1 MADKDIRIE
10 FMTQEDGTGF
20 LNLPPLATERTLRD
34 LQEGNAKHQTKL
46 EKYILAMAKSQ
57 AEKNK
62 DDKIFSDLLDALQKE
77 TETTEE
83 NTKDMN
89 ETIKETEEAVKSFG
103 DVNEEQSER
112 LKQAGEQQR
121 EALNRLAR
129 TQNRLAKDFQFTMGV
144 VNFFVK
150 SLLSAG
156 TIAGGYLV
164 TSVTNTGESLK
175 SLTDVG
181 QAFGDVTA
189 RSNDTT
195 INTLT
200 SMGRLGLT
208 VDQATT
214 VLSTFSRTAAILGQR
229 SFVEL
234 NSQFLELTN
243 YGRDLGV
250 TLDDAT
256 QLFQEDQDFRSRI
269 LTRDQLTNA
278 RTADLSAQSIRQLRM
293 FSTALG
299 ISTDELRQNAR
310 NLVGSNSSIRS
321 LIMNMGAAGPEVQQA
336 LENFVAGLQ
345 GAGVDDGFIEGILEV
360 ASVGAAGASDFLNM
374 LGTIDGGLRDEFI
387 GIAMSIRN
395 GAMSVDEVPAMV
407 QRVIQEFSTVDPQK
421 FQALLASGVG
431 GELQGVAQAYIDSA
445 QSASQ
450 VADKLRESAEQMG
463 MTEFEYDNV
472 QKALVGVENI
482 FKRFGAQASVF
493 QLSLVGALGSS
504 FDAFIG
510 SQEEVNN
517 VMNRFGGVVQHIGTE
532 LGRTIGNFIN
542 RLGGGD
548 FQTGLNKIID
558 GIKNFGELLVD
569 FVDNVLR
576 GFEDGRG
583 GIDIAGGILNY
594 AQSVISMVL
603 PPLISFGFHVL
614 MDAIFKLITSPV
626 AALKL
631 AGAIAILFGI
641 KAAISA
647 MVAGIA
653 GLWTTSSL
661 TMGTAMTGWWARFST
676 WMSTSWAALMAR
688 LNAMTMMGGG
698 FFGGKGRGAGRGM
711 MAGASRFIA
720 PLAIGAGVITA
731 GSDIIGYS
739 TADTQA
745 EKDVKGAGIKGGMIG
760 AGLLAGLGLLLAPF
774 TAGTSLALTGTGIAA
789 LGAGGYMIGSHMG
802 KKGELKEQEAKKQ
815 QYAIVQNEDGTTS
828 QIPID
833 STATMS
839 QPRSQIKYAAIDAIT
854 DRAGKNEGDF
864 IRGDQPYID
873 RMSDEA
879 KILISLLGEL
889 KSHRS
894 ILKDIHSKP
903 V

>member
-62 DDKIFSDLLDALQKE
+62 DSKVFSDLLDALQKE

-164 TSVTNTGESLK
+164 TSITNTGESLK

-517 VMNRFGGVVQHIGTE
+517 VMNRFGSVVQHIGTE
-532 LGRTIGNFIN
+532 LGRTIGNFVN

-583 GIDIAGGILNY
+583 GIDIVGGIINY
-594 AQSVISMVL
+594 AQSVITMVL

-641 KAAISA
+641 KAAVSA

-676 WMSTSWAALMAR
+676 WMSASWAALMAR
-688 LNAMTMMGGG
+688 LNAMTMMGGAGG
-698 FFGGKGRGAGRGM
+698 FLGGKGKGM
-711 MAGASRFIA
+711 MAGASRLIA
-720 PLAIGAGVITA
+720 PLAIGAGIITA
-731 GSDIIGYS
+731 GSDIVGYS

-854 DRAGKNEGDF
+854 EKKKKNEGDF

>member
-10 FMTQEDGTGF
+10 FMTQEDGTGY

-57 AEKNK
+57 ADKNK
-62 DDKIFSDLLDALQKE
+62 DDKVFSDLLDALQKE

-112 LKQAGEQQR
+112 LKEAGKQQR
-121 EALNRLAR
+121 EALNKLAKR
-129 TQNRLAKDFQFTMGV
+129 QNQLAKDFQFSMGAL
-144 VNFFVK
+144 NFFVK

-164 TSVTNTGESLK
+164 TSITNTGESLK

-181 QAFGDVTA
+181 QAFGDVTG

-195 INTLT
+195 INTLM

-214 VLSTFSRTAAILGQR
+214 VLSTFSRTAAVLGQR
-229 SFVEL
+229 SFVDL
-234 NSQFLELTN
+234 NSQFLQLTN

-278 RTADLSAQSIRQLRM
+278 RTADLSAQSIKQLRM

-336 LENFVAGLQ
+336 LENFVAGLT
-345 GAGVDDGFIEGILEV
+345 GAGVDEGFIEGILEV
-360 ASVGAAGASDFLNM
+360 ASVGAAGASDFLNK

-407 QRVIQEFSTVDPQK
+407 QRVINEFSTIDPNK
-421 FQALLASGVG
+421 FQALLASDVG
-431 GELQGVAQAYIDSA
+431 GQLQGVAQAYIDSA

-510 SQEEVNN
+510 SQKDVNE
-517 VMNRFGGVVQHIGTE
+517 VMNTFGIVI
-532 LGRTIGNFIN
+532 RTIGANLGKVIGDFIT
-542 RLGGGD
+542 RLGGND
-548 FQTGLNKIID
+548 FRRGLDNIIE
-558 GIKNFGELLVD
+558 GIANFGERLVD
-569 FVDNVLR
+569 FVDTVLR

-583 GIDIAGGILNY
+583 GIDIAGGFLNY
-594 AQSVISMVL
+594 MSAVISQVL
-603 PPLISFGFHVL
+603 PPLLGMVFQ
-614 MDAIFKLITSPV
+614 AIGTALWTLFTSPGALLKLGAAITALFV
-626 AALKL
+626 GKIALSAVASSIATLFMSGFAALST
-631 AGAIAILFGI
+631 
-641 KAAISA
+641 AA
-647 MVAGIA
+647 V
-653 GLWTTSSL
+653 
-661 TMGTAMTGWWARFST
+661 GWWAGFST
-676 WMSTSWAALMAR
+676 WMSTTWAALMAR
-688 LNAMTMMGGG
+688 LSTMSMAGGAGG
-698 FFGGKGRGAGRGM
+698 FFGGKGKGM
-711 MAGASRFIA
+711 MKGLGIAALAG
-720 PLAIGAGVITA
+720 GVITA
-731 GSDIIGYS
+731 GSDIIGYAR
-739 TADTQA
+739 ADTKQ
-745 EKDVKGAGIKGGMIG
+745 EEDKKKAGITGGVIG
-760 AGLLAGLGLLLAPF
+760 AGLLVGLGALLAPF
-774 TAGTSLALTGTGIAA
+774 TAGTSLAISGMGLAA
-789 LGAGGYMIGSHMG
+789 LGGTGYMIGSSVG
-802 KKGELKEQEAKKQ
+802 KNREAKKQ
-815 QYAIVQNEDGTTS
+815 EQEAMSQEFAIVQNADGTTS
-828 QIPID
+828 QVPIQ

-839 QPRSQIKYAAIDAIT
+839 QPRSQIKYSAIDAIT
-854 DRAGKNEGDF
+854 DRAGKHDGEF
-864 IRGDQPYID
+864 IKGDQPYID

-889 KSHRS
+889 KSHRGL
-894 ILKDIHSKP
+894 LKDIKQKP